1 MFTKF
6 NKATEPNGKTV
17 RAVKLL
23 DYSNGCEKPFDLP
36 LREHL
41 LWKTARYADLHGE
54 FPDGEERFGR
64 MQGRYTPFAF
74 RRDDKDRE
82 EELPPVQPSTIW
94 RNGAA
99 SGEALIVQAELERV
113 RLACGACS
121 WCANQR
127 KRRWERAATGW
138 IENSP
143 LTCFTTLTFGD
154 EYFSAEWNQWIDA
167 KLEQGDARHDDPD
180 FDDVAWFSAYT
191 ALRTDKYDPS
201 NIEHEN
207 FMRRRLQA
215 ERQKMFKRLRH
226 ALEDDERFEG
236 VRLKAHLAVFETGD
250 LRGRLH
256 MHLLAHFD
264 IGGLSVGTA
273 YSRLRRFFKK
283 HWDGHGIGFVD
294 VQHAT
299 PDSGVEAA
307 RYLTNYLL
315 AYQVEEGKKRVGKA
329 KSRLACSIQYRP
341 KGTDFW
347 FAARPFLI
355 PGGSLRP
362 ADPVPLDE
370 REGVSLSSGDADRED
385 VQLSEAS
392 QKLSF
397 VEMPAAFRELAE
409 KIARA
414 NLAWRDGDLWPGWSS
429 GHDRP
434 EDEWAELPPDEFEF
448 AQWLLSLKGGLEVRP
463 EPQDGVRPVPDW
475 LTPDCSSAHP
485 DSVNITGR
493 FKHPGTGSYFSEEQW
508 LSFTNSE
515 RVAIALGHV
524 PPWWTDGVPPAVD
537 PARVEKARQFLRPPK
552 SASDQ
557 SEVIGKTLGQ
567 RAMEARGLGPDTVIS
582 PKGEYKTHPDDV
594 LRRRSRLARNPADG
608 SVYDPR
614 TGEVVDDLDPPF

>member
-1 MFTKF
+1 MFTQF

-23 DYSNGCEKPFDLP
+23 DFSGKCEKPFDLP

-41 LWKTARYADLHGE
+41 LWSTAKYADLHGE

-64 MQGRYTPFAF
+64 MSGRYSPFAF
-74 RRDDKDRE
+74 RRDDKDKE
-82 EELPPVQPSTIW
+82 EQFPPSQPSTVW
-94 RNGAA
+94 RNNAE
-99 SGEALIVQAELERV
+99 SGEALVVQAELERV
-113 RLACGACS
+113 RLACGSCH

-167 KLEQGDARHDDPD
+167 KLEYGDSRDGDPS
-180 FDDVAWFSAYT
+180 FDYLAWFSAYT

-201 NIEHEN
+201 NPEHEG
-207 FMRRRLQA
+207 FMRKRLQS

-236 VRLKAHLAVFETGD
+236 VKLKAHLSVFEVGD

-256 MHLLAHFD
+256 MHFVAHFD
-264 IGGLSVGTA
+264 IGNMAVGTA
-273 YSRLRRFFKK
+273 YSRLRKFFKK
-283 HWDGHGIGFVD
+283 HWHGHGIGYVD

-315 AYQVEEGKKRVGKA
+315 AYQEEDGLKRVGKA
-329 KSRLACSIQYRP
+329 RSRLACSLGYRP

-347 FAARPFLI
+347 FAGRPSLI

-362 ADPVPLDE
+362 ADPVPPAE
-370 REGVSLSSGDADRED
+370 REGFPLAGGDADLED
-385 VQLSEAS
+385 LQLSEAS
-392 QKLSF
+392 QKL
-397 VEMPAAFRELAE
+397 EMPADFRALALR
-409 KIARA
+409 IAKA
-414 NLAWRDGDLWPGWSS
+414 NLAWRDGDLWPGWSA
-429 GHDRP
+429 GYERP
-434 EDEWAELPPDEFEF
+434 EDDWAELPPAQYEF

-463 EPQDGVRPVPDW
+463 EPQDGARAVPDW

-493 FKHPGTGSYFSEEQW
+493 FKHPAAGFYFSEEQW

-524 PPWWTDGVPPAVD
+524 PPWWTDGVPPPVD
-537 PARVEKARQFLRPPK
+537 PARVEKARRFLAPRKFSTPQP
-552 SASDQ
+552 
-557 SEVIGKTLGQ
+557 EVIGKTISQ
-567 RAMEARGLGPDTVIS
+567 RAMEARGLGPDTVINR
-582 PKGEYKTHPDDV
+582 KGEYKAHPDDM
-594 LRRRSRLARNPADG
+594 LRTRRKLKRNHDG
-608 SVYDPR
+608 SLYDAE
-614 TGEVVDDLDPPF
+614 TGEIIVDVTDIVDE

>member
-1 MFTKF
+1 MFTQFDKT
-6 NKATEPNGKTV
+6 TEPDGKVV

-23 DYSNGCEKPFDLP
+23 DYSGSCEKPFDLP
-36 LREHL
+36 LREKL
-41 LWKTARYADLHGE
+41 LWKDARYADLHGE
-54 FPDGEERFGR
+54 FPDGEGRFGR
-64 MQGRYTPFAF
+64 MQGRYSPGAF
-74 RRDDKDRE
+74 RRDDLDKE

-94 RNGAA
+94 RNGAE
-99 SGEALIVQAELERV
+99 SGEALIVRAQLERV
-113 RLACGACS
+113 RLACGSCH

-154 EYFSAEWNQWIDA
+154 EYFAAEWNAWIDE
-167 KLEQGDARHDDPD
+167 KLEEGETREDDPF
-180 FDDVAWFSAYT
+180 FDDLKWFHDYT
-191 ALRTDKYDPS
+191 TMRTDRYDPS

-236 VRLKAHLAVFETGD
+236 VKLKAHLAVFETGD

-264 IGGLSVGTA
+264 IGDLAVGTA

-315 AYQVEEGKKRVGKA
+315 AYQEEEGKKRVGKA
-329 KSRLACSIQYRP
+329 KSRLACSIGYRP

-347 FAARPFLI
+347 FAARPSLI
-355 PGGSLRP
+355 PGDSLRP
-362 ADPVPLDE
+362 GDPVPPGE
-370 REGVSLSSGDADRED
+370 REASPLPGGDADRED
-385 VQLSEAS
+385 LQLSEAS

-397 VEMPAAFRELAE
+397 AEMPLAFRELAE
-409 KIARA
+409 KIAKA
-414 NLAWRDGDLWPGWSS
+414 NLAWRDGDLHPGWSA
-429 GHDRP
+429 GFDRP
-434 EDEWAELPPDEFEF
+434 EDDLVELPPDEFEF
-448 AQWLLSLKGGLEVRP
+448 AQWLLSLKGGFEVRP
-463 EPQDGVRPVPDW
+463 ELRDGERPVPDW

-493 FKHPGTGSYFSEEQW
+493 FKRPGTDFYFSEEQW

-524 PPWWTDGVPPAVD
+524 PPWWKDGEPPPVD
-537 PARVEKARQFLRPPK
+537 QVRVAKARAFLRPPR
-552 SASDQ
+552 
-557 SEVIGKTLGQ
+557 L
-567 RAMEARGLGPDTVIS
+567 
-582 PKGEYKTHPDDV
+582 
-594 LRRRSRLARNPADG
+594 SR
-608 SVYDPR
+608 
-614 TGEVVDDLDPPF
+614 